1 MRPGRTHYETLG
13 VEHTASPDEIKAQY
27 RRLAKRYHPDV
38 TRMGDVA
45 AAHATFVE
53 ITEAYQTL
61 VDARRRELYD
71 RELKRREAE
80 RAHATPPPRTQ
91 SATATR
97 PRPAAAPPRARPR
110 PDLASVIIN
119 ARVEFSRGRLQAAQA
134 LCEEIIRRD
143 RRHAGAHSL
152 LGDIFR
158 AQGRTDEAIRMYTV
172 AIQLNPRSQS
182 DMQKLERLVNRDRR
196 AWATKGRWSPALRAA
211 AAAGSL
217 LYCGLVLL
225 PLFYRGQ
232 PLFPEFGPLSAW
244 TDNLLLCMAGGSLL
258 LGFLISMLGLVDR
271 LDDDFLLASIRTGGG
286 AVPVGLLMLLVSIL
300 FFPLALLF
308 YAAIAVMQEAYSP
321 SMLRLLGFSV
331 AGVLLFS
338 LTVENALAQTLLFGG
353 NVVFPCMVLGS
364 FVGGML
370 REPFPTR

>member
-1 MRPGRTHYETLG
+1 
-13 VEHTASPDEIKAQY
+13 
-27 RRLAKRYHPDV
+27 
-38 TRMGDVA
+38 
-45 AAHATFVE
+45 
-53 ITEAYQTL
+53 
-61 VDARRRELYD
+61 
-71 RELKRREAE
+71 
-80 RAHATPPPRTQ
+80 
-91 SATATR
+91 
-97 PRPAAAPPRARPR
+97 
-110 PDLASVIIN
+110 
-119 ARVEFSRGRLQAAQA
+119 
-134 LCEEIIRRD
+134 
-143 RRHAGAHSL
+143 
-152 LGDIFR
+152 
-158 AQGRTDEAIRMYTV
+158 MYTV

-225 PLFYRGQ
+225 HLFYRGQ

-308 YAAIAVMQEAYSP
+308 YAAIAVMQGGVFALHAP
-321 SMLRLLGFSV
+321 PAGLLGCRRIP
-331 AGVLLFS
+331 LS
-338 LTVENALAQTLLFGG
+338 LTVENASRKRCCLAAT
-353 NVVFPCMVLGS
+353 
-364 FVGGML
+364 
-370 REPFPTR
+370 